1 MHHITS
7 TAKAGATTIEIDGSL
22 DVVAAYDLRSRL
34 EVALRQGSHYVGI
47 DLTRVTSAD
56 VDGVRGLRRCCEA
69 AVAAGVVLTLT
80 GCSRPFRA
88 DLARVESDSSPARSA
103 RSSGR
108 PA

>member
-7 TAKAGATTIEIDGSL
+7 STVAGVTSIEVDGSL

-34 EVALRQGSHYVGI
+34 DAALWRRSHSVGI
-47 DLTRVTSAD
+47 DLTRVTAVD
-56 VDGVRGLRRCCEA
+56 IDGVRGLRRCCEA

-88 DLARVESDSSPARSA
+88 DLARLESGSSPARTSRA
-103 RSSGR
+103 LGR